1 MVRPIDMN
9 IGVCFRVF
17 VFAQTF
23 WKVYFSQNIAKVMSN
38 RISKEGQNPTA
49 LQIRGKSNGPY
60 KLGELLWSLSFRY
73 NL

>member
-38 RISKEGQNPTA
+38 RISKEGQNPTT
-49 LQIRGKSNGPY
+49 LT
-60 KLGELLWSLSFRY
+60 
-73 NL
+73 NLRKIQ